1 MPVFQGNATGSV
13 IGIAYNIPSYIK
25 SFSITDM
32 SGSGADV
39 AVYIIEETTNNKTT
53 VFKDSI
59 TADSTYLS
67 NVPIKMLQ
75 GYTIYITTSASIDYY
90 FTIE

>member
-1 MPVFQGNATGSV
+1 MPIFQGNATGSV
-13 IGIAYNIPSYIK
+13 IHIAYNIPSYIR

-39 AVYIIEETTNNKTT
+39 AVYIIEETTNNKIV
-53 VFKDSI
+53 VFKDAI
-59 TADSTYLS
+59 AADSTYIS
-67 NVPIKMLQ
+67 DVPIKMLQ

-90 FTIE
+90 FTID

>member
-39 AVYIIEETTNNKTT
+39 AVYIAEQGTVNKTAI
-53 VFKDSI
+53 FKDNI
-59 TADSTYLS
+59 PANSTYLS
-67 NVPIKMLQ
+67 DVPITMLQ